1 MKAIALLSGGLDS
14 TLAVKLVLE
23 QGIDV
28 VAVNYVTPFCQCSR
42 KGCRHEA
49 KKAADDFGIKLK
61 AFNISGDFLEVVK
74 NPKHG
79 YGRNLNPCIDC
90 RIMMHRK
97 AKEYMEETGAS
108 FLITGEVLGQRP
120 MSQHRKALELI
131 ERESGVEGLVLRPLS
146 AKLFAPTIPETT
158 GVVDRE
164 RLLDFNGRSRKPQI
178 ALAEKLGVNDYP
190 CPAGG
195 CLLTDAGFARRMR
208 DLMEHGELSVEEI
221 PLLKVGRHF
230 RLSPS
235 AKLVVGRDEGE
246 NERLLSLAGEGD
258 ICFDPLEVMGPIG
271 IGRGFFDQEHLS
283 LGSQVIARYCS
294 DHEDGT
300 LEIGHRIW
308 PDEKATSMTS
318 RSMAEA
324 QLQEFRI

>member
-14 TLAVKLVLE
+14 TLAVKIMLE
-23 QGIDV
+23 QGIEV

-42 KGCRHEA
+42 KGCKHEA
-49 KKAADDFGIKLK
+49 KKASDEFGITLK
-61 AFNISGDFLEVVK
+61 TINISRDFLEVVK

-90 RIMMHRK
+90 RIMMHKK
-97 AKEYMEETGAS
+97 AKEYMEEIGAS

-120 MSQHRKALELI
+120 MSQHRQTLDLI
-131 ERESGVEGLVLRPLS
+131 EKESGVEGLVLRPLS

-158 GVVDRE
+158 GMVDRE
-164 RLLDFNGRSRKPQI
+164 RLLGFSGRSRKPQI
-178 ALAEKLGVNDYP
+178 ALAEELGVNDYP

-208 DLMEHGELSVEEI
+208 DLMQHGELSLDDI

-246 NERLLSLAGEGD
+246 NERLLVLAREGD
-258 ICFDPLEVMGPIG
+258 VCFDPLEEKGPTG
-271 IGRGFFDQEHLS
+271 IGRGVFDAEQLS
-283 LGSQVIARYCS
+283 LGCQIIARYCS
-294 DHEDGT
+294 DHEDRT
-300 LEIGHRIW
+300 LDIGHRIW
-308 PDEKATSMTS
+308 PDGDAASTLSGAMEETALDS
-318 RSMAEA
+318 
-324 QLQEFRI
+324 FRI